1 MDGGAVLDEF
11 IRAHRE
17 NRPLLE
23 KLRDAIRSFIA
34 KLTGMEKKKA
44 QTAEGMLNA
53 ALEAAAKEAKTLQG
67 QPDNG
72 KMAEKYS
79 LKDLTEEENTALTN
93 YKSSESYKVNAKL
106 RDGGELTETEQGM
119 VKALDSALEK
129 LPTVKGALYRT
140 LNFDDTFSP
149 REEYEAFIAQHVEG
163 AFVRYK
169 AFTSAST
176 KADGYPLAEGTKYG
190 VTLEITSRTARDL
203 EGIGNNFENEALF
216 RRKAT
221 FDISKVVTDKNGR
234 IYIYMEEIQTNG
246 GEKHSGHDTQERS
259 MAVRSLQEAHS
270 AYADLQSVSETDP
283 RGDHGRGQNLQGSG
297 DEAKHSLKTGTLT
310 KSYSAILEENRLLRE
325 QTKDYLA
332 LRRRN
337 RALEA
342 SRDYW
347 QGQTRRSRQVTTD
360 RKAVEKAAKGLSTC

>member
-1 MDGGAVLDEF
+1 M
-11 IRAHRE
+11 
-17 NRPLLE
+17 
-23 KLRDAIRSFIA
+23 
-34 KLTGMEKKKA
+34 
-44 QTAEGMLNA
+44 Q
-53 ALEAAAKEAKTLQG
+53 KEQ
-67 QPDNG
+67 
-72 KMAEKYS
+72 
-79 LKDLTEEENTALTN
+79 
-93 YKSSESYKVNAKL
+93 
-106 RDGGELTETEQGM
+106 
-119 VKALDSALEK
+119 
-129 LPTVKGALYRT
+129 
-140 LNFDDTFSP
+140 
-149 REEYEAFIAQHVEG
+149 
-163 AFVRYK
+163 
-169 AFTSAST
+169 
-176 KADGYPLAEGTKYG
+176 
-190 VTLEITSRTARDL
+190 
-203 EGIGNNFENEALF
+203 GIGNNFENEALF